1 MTNNQELADRI
12 KSEEFQG
19 VSRQQP
25 IPVFQQEDQTFSKS
39 QFQNQDNTEDLPR
52 VLGTSWNHADD
63 KLVFTFKNVTS
74 YLTEEIITKRIIL
87 SSIAKIFDPLGLLSS
102 VFVAFK
108 ILFQDICKKEVDW
121 DTPLGGEIL
130 KQWRSF
136 CKTCKTFQVSQSTD
150 ATHLN

>member
-39 QFQNQDNTEDLPR
+39 QFQNQDNTEPR
-52 VLGTSWNHADD
+52 GIMQMIN
-63 KLVFTFKNVTS
+63 FTFKNVTS

-121 DTPLGGEIL
+121 DTPPGGEIL